1 MGNEIPSRVS
11 LEQMLRAWNIQP
23 YQRISSTDEIAAIMQ
38 ALTNIGVGYL
48 SLISITL
55 EFVFDGRK
63 QRGQKQQIGQS
74 AIHFLEHLR
83 SLVRKTD
90 IVFIQQTTY
99 YFLLPNCALEGAE
112 IVQARLWDA
121 LLWRIHS
128 TGDLEIV
135 RPSNILL
142 GYSATLT
149 SIESF
154 LPCIEAAG
162 EPLRQLERPAEKVA
176 CKIPARQLKI
186 PAAAQDHELPQ
197 LARTLGIPYLSLL
210 PRQLPIQVLRLI
222 DPKLAQEL
230 RCYPLGR
237 NKDVLTVAIA
247 NPQDRSALVRL
258 EQATGLHIFPVL
270 APPLELQTALE
281 QLI

>member
-1 MGNEIPSRVS
+1 MGKEIPSRAS
-11 LEQMLRAWNIQP
+11 LEQTLRAWNVQSYQP
-23 YQRISSTDEIAAIMQ
+23 ISSTAVIADMMQ
-38 ALTNIGVGYL
+38 ALTNIGVAYL
-48 SLISITL
+48 SLICITL
-55 EFVFDGRK
+55 EFGLDGRK
-63 QRGQKQQIGQS
+63 QPGQRQQIEQS
-74 AIHFLEHLR
+74 TMHFLEHLR

-90 IVFIQQTTY
+90 IVFMQQTTC

-121 LLWRIHS
+121 LLWHIHS
-128 TGDLEIV
+128 TGNLEV
-135 RPSNILL
+135 LRPANILL
-142 GYSATLT
+142 GYSAIPT
-149 SIESF
+149 SCASF
-154 LPCIEAAG
+154 QPYIEAARK
-162 EPLRQLERPAEKVA
+162 PQRQLEQPAEKVA

-186 PAAAQDHELPQ
+186 PGAAQDHELSH

-210 PRQLPIQVLRLI
+210 PRKLPTQVQRLV

-230 RCYPLGR
+230 HCYPLGR

-247 NPQDRSALVRL
+247 NPQDRPALTRL

-270 APPLELQTALE
+270 TPQLELQTALE